1 MDLTR
6 FFPPIFFLEADGQV
20 ARDIIPYIKHFEFS
34 DEHKKP
40 DEMKLIVINDAF
52 KFISDTR
59 FVAGVTYRV
68 RWGYPS
74 LWSDTLTFKVQ
85 KAIPTFPQKDVP
97 LITMISWD
105 SRMDMSK
112 EASTHNYGP
121 VSSSEVARVLARKW
135 GLKTDIEE
143 SNDARKQDRV
153 QSARFTDLA
162 YLASLAGALNYRFD
176 VIGDTLVFKPHGY
189 AQQPEFT
196 YVYFSDRQGVI
207 ISFTPEIKEKQL
219 RKKLGVSSS
228 DPKSGESG
236 SNRKGG
242 KPPAN
247 AIGQRS
253 DGSFILPG
261 GGVAPAGKARVGIGK
276 FSGRDLH
283 EVGSVTAGSPEAKK
297 VAAMQSA
304 AASDKIDLNADKAT
318 LKIIG
323 DPRVRKGKVVRV
335 EGVGPFYSGSWYVAS
350 TKHVINSQVVYVT
363 EMKLQR
369 APLNGDSPK
378 KDEKKDKNAKPG
390 DDTNTPHVGIGKF
403 GGRDISQVTGKSGSL
418 VNKPSPLPPAPP
430 PPPPAP
436 QNYSP
441 REGLWDLHST
451 NSSGASTSL
460 TSATPTTLNAEDA
473 SAASAPTLWERWTMR
488 STGLAGQ
495 RLACQR
501 TPLARR
507 WTMRSPSPRQTQAR
521 SSLFGWSSGS
531 DRPISPSGRAWQSLH
546 PPRRTLAWSRRPFR
560 ARQGW

>member
-59 FVAGVTYRV
+59 FVAGVKYRV

-85 KAIPTFPQKDVP
+85 KAVPTFPQKDVP

-105 SRMDMSK
+105 SRMDLSR

-121 VSSSEVARVLARKW
+121 VSSSEVARVLAQKW
-135 GLKTDIEE
+135 GLKEDIEE

-153 QSARFTDLA
+153 QSARYTDLA
-162 YLASLAGALNYRFD
+162 YLASLAGALNFRFD
-176 VIGDTLVFKPHGY
+176 VVGDTLVFKKHDY
-189 AQQPEFT
+189 LAQPEFT

-219 RKKLGVSSS
+219 RKKLGVASS
-228 DPKSGESG
+228 DPKSGDASD
-236 SNRKGG
+236 NRKGG
-242 KPPAN
+242 KPPAG
-247 AIGQRS
+247 AIGQRA

-261 GGVAPAGKARVGIGK
+261 GGVAPAGKQFVGIGK
-276 FSGRDLH
+276 SSGRDTSQ
-283 EVGSVTAGSPEAKK
+283 VGSVAAGSAENKK
-297 VAAMQSA
+297 VAGIQSA
-304 AASDKIDLNADKAT
+304 AAADKIDLNADKAT

-369 APLNGDSPK
+369 APLNGDTPK
-378 KDEKKDKNAKPG
+378 KDDKKSKGQKPG
-390 DDTNTPHVGIGKF
+390 DEDAKDYVGIGKF
-403 GGRDISQVTGKSGSL
+403 GGRDRSQVTGKKKDNKSGL
-418 VNKPSPLPPAPP
+418 TDLPKPAPP
-430 PPPPAP
+430 APPAP
-436 QNYSP
+436 QNESEP
-441 REGLWDLHST
+441 NMSEPNMSGGLWDLHS
-451 NSSGASTSL
+451 NSSCGASTR
-460 TSATPTTLNAEDA
+460 A
-473 SAASAPTLWERWTMR
+473 S
-488 STGLAGQ
+488 
-495 RLACQR
+495 
-501 TPLARR
+501 
-507 WTMRSPSPRQTQAR
+507 
-521 SSLFGWSSGS
+521 
-531 DRPISPSGRAWQSLH
+531 
-546 PPRRTLAWSRRPFR
+546 
-560 ARQGW
+560 